1 MAPALVAPEALLP
14 GAPIITSPFMMANAF
29 PNSALVSASPVK
41 TSWSTCSIS
50 FPDVVT
56 PFAVP

>member
-1 MAPALVAPEALLP
+1 MAPALVVPEIAVP
-14 GAPIITSPFMMANAF
+14 GAPITSSWPINPIAV

-50 FPDVVT
+50 LPDVVT